1 MCFKKTLKCSAV
13 CFYIKAQYFYS
24 FKASYEASYEASQMF
39 CFTMQCNQNK
49 TFEEPRMRR
58 HTRPWMSRNTSGL
71 KWNFCPNIQKYV
83 HITSFC
89 STKTWKNTSTILSA
103 YIMITNGRAAVHW
116 PVLLTLLSSYF
127 WSSLEI
133 LQLYWAELPN
143 WARVS
148 PRCLKISIEAALG
161 R

>member
-1 MCFKKTLKCSAV
+1 MRWYVSTYIFLNIWTKMSLNSHFFWNWCNGNPNQIAKLSCFKICMGLPLYQFEKNWLLSDILV
-13 CFYIKAQYFYS
+13 QIFRNMYISPHFA
-24 FKASYEASYEASQMF
+24 
-39 CFTMQCNQNK
+39 
-49 TFEEPRMRR
+49 
-58 HTRPWMSRNTSGL
+58 L
-71 KWNFCPNIQKYV
+71 QKPE
-83 HITSFC
+83 
-89 STKTWKNTSTILSA
+89 KNTSRILSA
-103 YIMITNGRAAVHW
+103 YIMITNDRAAVHW

-133 LQLYWAELPN
+133 LQLYWAELPE